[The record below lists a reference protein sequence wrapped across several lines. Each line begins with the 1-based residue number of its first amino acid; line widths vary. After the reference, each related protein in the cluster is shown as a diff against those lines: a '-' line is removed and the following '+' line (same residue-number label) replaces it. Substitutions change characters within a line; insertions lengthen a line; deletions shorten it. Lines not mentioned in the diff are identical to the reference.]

1 MSLPVINLIILQLI
15 AHFLADFVILNETVA
30 QAKNKHGF
38 SSKHLYIH
46 VLVVIILSYLFSVN
60 FGFWGCSLTIGVTHF
75 IIDGLKAKL
84 IKKISSGSWLFFVD
98 QGIHIIIIFIV
109 TGFYSYHL
117 QNFGKVF
124 EGIKSFLQSTNAL
137 IYVLGYLLC
146 LKPSNIIIRQAL
158 AKWFG
163 NKEEINDKLEE
174 AGRLIGHIERVLI
187 LSFVLMNQF
196 VAIGFLLTAKS
207 ILRFREAEAGKMSE
221 YVLLG
226 TLLSF
231 SIAIIIGLSINGI
244 LKSL

>member
-1 MSLPVINLIILQLI
+1 
-15 AHFLADFVILNETVA
+15 
-30 QAKNKHGF
+30 
-38 SSKHLYIH
+38 
-46 VLVVIILSYLFSVN
+46 
-60 FGFWGCSLTIGVTHF
+60 
-75 IIDGLKAKL
+75 
-84 IKKISSGSWLFFVD
+84 
-98 QGIHIIIIFIV
+98 
-109 TGFYSYHL
+109 
-117 QNFGKVF
+117 
-124 EGIKSFLQSTNAL
+124 
-137 IYVLGYLLC
+137 LC
-146 LKPSNIIIRQAL
+146 LKPSNIIIREAL

-174 AGRLIGHIERVLI
+174 AGRLIGHVERILI